1 MGKYIVGVDIGGTT
15 SKIGVFSREDFPKV
29 EGRTIAET
37 DTKDGGDAILPGI
50 NTAVRKLIQ
59 EMDLTMDD
67 IDGIGLGVPGP
78 VIRGGKPGAT
88 IVNKCVNL
96 NWGVKDVAGEVAEMT
111 GIDNIAVINDANA
124 AALGEVV
131 CGTDEMDYA
140 EKRGTYRNT
149 CAVFVTIGTGV
160 GGGIVVDGDIM
171 TGAFGA
177 AGEIGHMKVAPQHEI
192 MKDIVHAGIKP
203 FGDLEYF
210 VSATGISRV
219 ARAVLTAYKDDRS
232 ALRDYVDVDAK
243 IIFDAAK
250 GGDGLAIRITDFFF
264 DTLGTGLATI
274 AATLDP
280 DIFIIGGGVAGAGQF
295 LLDGL
300 HWAYQERVFHASRET
315 EFKLAELGNDAGM
328 IGAAAS
334 LL

>member
-15 SKIGVFSREDFPKV
+15 SKIGIFSRKDFP
-29 EGRTIAET
+29 EIAGRTIAVT
-37 DTKDGGDAILPGI
+37 DTNDGGDAILPGI
-50 NTAVRKLIQ
+50 DKAVRGLVKD
-59 EMDLTMDD
+59 MGLTMDD

-96 NWGVKDVAGEVAEMT
+96 NWGVKDVAGEVSEMT
-111 GIDNIAVINDANA
+111 GIENIAVINDANA
-124 AALGEVV
+124 AALGEVI
-131 CGTDEMDYA
+131 CGTDMEFA
-140 EKRGTYRNT
+140 KKRGTYKNT

-160 GGGIVVDGDIM
+160 GGGIIVNGEVM

-177 AGEIGHMKVAPQHEI
+177 TGEIGHMKIAPQHEV

-219 ARAVLTAYKDDRS
+219 ARAVLTAYKEDRS

-243 IIFDAAK
+243 NIFDAAK

-264 DTLGTGLATI
+264 DTLGTGLAAI

-280 DIFIIGGGVAGAGQF
+280 DIFIIGGGVAGAGEF

-300 HWAYQERVFHASRET
+300 HWAYQEHVFHASLET

-334 LL
+334 LK